1 MTNRQIQQMHEI
13 RMMLVQVV
21 MPTVVV
27 GGYILSRPDVKYA
40 IKNKVEQVK
49 ANVKKRFN

>member
-21 MPTVVV
+21 MPVAVV

-40 IKNKVEQVK
+40 IKNKVKQVK
-49 ANVKKRFN
+49 ENVKKRFN

>member
-21 MPTVVV
+21 MPVAVV
-27 GGYILSRPDVKYA
+27 GGYILSRPDVKCA

-49 ANVKKRFN
+49 ENVKKRFN